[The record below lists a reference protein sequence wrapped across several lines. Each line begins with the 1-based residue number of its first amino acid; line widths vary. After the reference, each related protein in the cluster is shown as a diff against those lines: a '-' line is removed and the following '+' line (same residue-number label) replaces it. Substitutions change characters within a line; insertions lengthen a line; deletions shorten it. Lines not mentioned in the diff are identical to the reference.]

1 MMKIKI
7 KCFSQVKYAL
17 ETDELILELESGITT
32 DALQNVIRCSN
43 MAIEHKFCSIL
54 CFKINRWKWCDKLSY
69 YLNFYHLS
77 TLHRGDKHYF
87 ITIF

>member
-32 DALQNVIRCSN
+32 DALQNVIREKAN
-43 MAIEHKFCSIL
+43 G
-54 CFKINRWKWCDKLSY
+54 KLDGISLRVAVNQKY
-69 YLNFYHLS
+69 VKAS
-77 TLHRGDKHYF
+77 TNLKDGDEVVF
-87 ITIF
+87 IPPVQGG